1 MLGVAD
7 EPVDGVTVGTVGG
20 GELDPAVGAKGDA
33 FVIGTVVA
41 ELTPRLPI
49 W

>member
-1 MLGVAD
+1 VLGVVD
-7 EPVDGVTVGTVGG
+7 EPVDGVTVGIVSGD
-20 GELDPAVGAKGDA
+20 ELDPAVRAMGDT